1 MDNLFFNRKGRP
13 KYADDVIPAYK
24 NGYFALLVKENK
36 ILLTYPPGV
45 GVPEFPGGS
54 IRRSENF
61 RDCLFRKLY
70 EETGVEFMLDKGVRQ
85 FEQTVNYFADDK
97 KPSGMFYIYHQFF
110 MVYEADAYGFDV
122 LRPRWKTPE
131 NGEAVWADIEDIFSG
146 KVKINYCHWLALQQL
161 FPEEFNS

>member
-13 KYADDVIPAYK
+13 KYVDDVIPAYK

-85 FEQTVNYFADDK
+85 FEQTVNYFADDE
-97 KPSGMFYIYHQFF
+97 KPSGMFYIYHQFLWF
-110 MVYEADAYGFDV
+110 MKLTLMV
-122 LRPRWKTPE
+122 LMCCVRGGKHRKTAKPF
-131 NGEAVWADIEDIFSG
+131 GRILKIFSAE
-146 KVKINYCHWLALQQL
+146 K
-161 FPEEFNS
+161 SR

>member
-1 MDNLFFNRKGRP
+1 
-13 KYADDVIPAYK
+13 
-24 NGYFALLVKENK
+24 
-36 ILLTYPPGV
+36 
-45 GVPEFPGGS
+45 
-54 IRRSENF
+54 
-61 RDCLFRKLY
+61 
-70 EETGVEFMLDKGVRQ
+70 
-85 FEQTVNYFADDK
+85 
-97 KPSGMFYIYHQFF
+97 